1 MDDQSILSCIICPS
15 PILATSKF
23 LPIVQIKSFLK
34 HQNKIMMKSH
44 LVLHVES
51 TILSPI
57 VLNIGMS
64 TVLTKLSDWS
74 LFT

>member
-1 MDDQSILSCIICPS
+1 MNLFSLVLCPS
-15 PILATSKF
+15 PILAVS
-23 LPIVQIKSFLK
+23 LVIAYRPNQIPPKLSNKMKMKALSFY
-34 HQNKIMMKSH
+34 
-44 LVLHVES
+44 VES
-51 TILSPI
+51 TIFSPI